1 MFDNL
6 IKEVSKVVVGNEN
19 KIKLTLAA
27 ILSEGSVLIE
37 DNPGSGKTTFAKA
50 ITLNLG
56 LGFKRIQFTSD
67 LLPSDI
73 LGFNIFKNE
82 ELTFQKGPIFTN
94 IVLADELN
102 RGSPKSQSAFLEAME
117 EKNVSIDGSTYKL
130 PEPFFVIATQN
141 PMDSSGTSTLPDSQ
155 LDRFMISFSL
165 SELNDQ
171 DKVSMIKNNID
182 LSNINSQTV
191 DWKNIQDK
199 KNKIN
204 VSDEIYDYVLQ
215 IEQTVKALDQ
225 EKVLMLKNNID
236 LSKINSE
243 TVDWKNIQDKKNEI
257 NVSDEIYDYVL
268 QIEQTI
274 KALDQEIYISARCL
288 KQIIDLAK
296 GWALVHSKDY
306 VTHQDIKDVLSY
318 ILRHRIKFLK
328 QDEKKDFVNQEILGK
343 IDIKR

>member
-6 IKEVSKVVVGNEN
+6 IKEVSKVIVGNEN
-19 KIKLTLAA
+19 KIKLTIAA

-82 ELTFQKGPIFTN
+82 ELNFQKGPIFTN

-117 EKNVSIDGSTYKL
+117 EKNVSIDGTTYKL

-165 SELNDQ
+165 SELNDK
-171 DKVSMIKNNID
+171 DKVLMLKNNID
-182 LSNINSQTV
+182 LTKINSEKIN
-191 DWKNIQDK
+191 WSEIQDK

-204 VSDEIYDYVLQ
+204 VSDEIYQYTL
-215 IEQTVKALDQ
+215 E
-225 EKVLMLKNNID
+225 
-236 LSKINSE
+236 
-243 TVDWKNIQDKKNEI
+243 
-257 NVSDEIYDYVL
+257 
-268 QIEQTI
+268 IEQTI
-274 KALDQEIYISARCL
+274 NSLDQQIYISPRCL
-288 KQIIDLAK
+288 KQIIDLGK
-296 GWALVHSKDY
+296 GWAVVNSKDY
-306 VTHQDIKDVLSY
+306 VTHQDIKDLLPY

-328 QDEKKDFVNQEILGK
+328 QEEKEDFVNNEILGK
-343 IDIKR
+343 ISIKR